1 MWNIKGLVIEI
12 YSEEIPN
19 AIKHQSHAAKD
30 RVNDSKNNNE
40 QGLVHYSR
48 HLTGIFL
55 NLHNS
60 MKQSL
65 ISSPFHRRENK
76 ASERFNNLPNFS

>member
-1 MWNIKGLVIEI
+1 MKGLVIEI
-12 YSEEIPN
+12 YSGEILSFD

-30 RVNDSKNNNE
+30 RVNGSKNNNE
-40 QGLVHYSR
+40 QGLVHSTR

-65 ISSPFHRRENK
+65 ISSPFYR
-76 ASERFNNLPNFS
+76 